1 MEFEKEFNSVYVQPT
16 LPADLAE
23 RYRIVSCLKYTDQKQ
38 IYLIEDIAAENK
50 YIMKCAYGSFASLLK
65 KERSVLEMAGSVIS
79 CPRIIEFA
87 EEAEYSYIIREYISG
102 ETIVDIVERGELSE
116 KEAFDITSKVCAT
129 LQKLHSLEPPII
141 VRDIKPENIVIRED
155 ECVFI
160 DFDAAREWNEDG
172 STDTI
177 CIGTRTTAAPEQF
190 GYRQT
195 DVRTD
200 IYALGM
206 LMTYLLT
213 GGYNKSEIKQ
223 KKAKKIVEKC
233 TQFSPYKRYRNV
245 SAVCKAMQPGKL
257 PYILIPTVAAAGAA
271 VTAICVLGS
280 TSQNDYI
287 MSDSNTFSFTKQ
299 ADSFSD
305 PIVDSALTQID
316 GQAGGAVRAGRSKR
330 EMIEYLLNDS
340 QYAVFGGETW
350 PCRATSNEDYFISYV
365 GDNELS
371 GIDGTTTI
379 KLDSKSSA
387 SMSTGWFISGVVY
400 TEDVSLQSFRVYI
413 DGNAGEYRTDE
424 FAAYMKKHLQA
435 GEQIRI
441 DETRSMSFVSCD
453 DNGFYFIEYGS
464 NDNTDCHLRL
474 RYYSFDDFIS
484 YLNGLNKQVWYYEIE
499 QSINQ

>member
-1 MEFEKEFNSVYVQPT
+1 MEFENEFNSVYVQPT

-50 YIMKCAYGSFASLLK
+50 YIMKYAYGSFASLLK

-87 EEAEYSYIIREYISG
+87 EEAEYGYIIREYISG

-116 KEAFDITSKVCAT
+116 KEAFDITKKVCAT
-129 LQKLHSLEPPII
+129 LQKLHSLEPLII

-172 STDTI
+172 ST
-177 CIGTRTTAAPEQF
+177 
-190 GYRQT
+190 
-195 DVRTD
+195 
-200 IYALGM
+200 
-206 LMTYLLT
+206 
-213 GGYNKSEIKQ
+213 
-223 KKAKKIVEKC
+223 
-233 TQFSPYKRYRNV
+233 
-245 SAVCKAMQPGKL
+245 
-257 PYILIPTVAAAGAA
+257 
-271 VTAICVLGS
+271 
-280 TSQNDYI
+280 SQNDYI

-299 ADSFSD
+299 ANSFSD

-413 DGNAGEYRTDE
+413 DGNAGEYKTDE

-435 GEQIRI
+435 GEHIRI
-441 DETRSMSFVSCD
+441 DETRSMAFVSCD

-464 NDNTDCHLRL
+464 NDNSDCHLRL

-484 YLNGLNKQVWYYEIE
+484 YLNALNKQVWYYEIE
-499 QSINQ
+499 QSPNQ